1 MILAALDIGNTRTK
15 FGRFHAGG
23 ELQQVWT
30 VETCELPDALIPIL
44 DAFPV
49 EESIRLGWMSVGRPE
64 MDPATWTVWSRFAV
78 HRTQWVHIAAGYPFP
93 VIDNRY
99 ATPLTLGTDRIV
111 AAIGAY
117 ARQRHR
123 LPDSSPVP
131 VLVIDAGTA
140 ITYDLIT
147 ADGAY
152 LGGGISPGLRM
163 RFRAL
168 HEFTARLPLIEAV
181 SDPAL
186 VGDSTEACIQSGV
199 INGLRAEVRGIIE
212 QYRGRHGANL
222 AVYLTGGDAPYFE
235 ELVGENNRIFADDN
249 LTLGGIH
256 FILTQQ
262 PG

>member
-1 MILAALDIGNTRTK
+1 M
-15 FGRFHAGG
+15 
-23 ELQQVWT
+23 QVWT

-44 DAFPV
+44 DTFPV
-49 EESIRLGWMSVGRPE
+49 EEPIRLGWMSVGRQG
-64 MDPATWTVWSRFAV
+64 MDPASWSIWSRFSV
-78 HRTQWVHIAAGYPFP
+78 QPQWVRIAAGYPFP
-93 VIDNRY
+93 VIENRY
-99 ATPLTLGTDRIV
+99 ATPSTLGTDRIV

-117 ARQRHR
+117 ARQQHHFH
-123 LPDSSPVP
+123 DSSPVP

-152 LGGGISPGLRM
+152 LGGGISPGLQM

-181 SDPAL
+181 SEPPL
-186 VGDSTEACIQSGV
+186 VGDSTETCIQSGV
-199 INGLRAEVRGIIE
+199 INGVRAEVRGVIE

-222 AVYLTGGDAPYFE
+222 AVYFTGGDAPYFE
-235 ELVGENNRIFADDN
+235 ELVGGNNRTFADAN

-256 FILTQQ
+256 FIVTQQ
-262 PG
+262 SG